1 MPEEIKKITEEKI
14 TSIAEAVLTGKP
26 KRRIWKLI
34 VIIIAV
40 VIVLFMLGAGGL
52 YAYGRA
58 YENRVYPG
66 VYLGEYSL
74 SGMTGGEVANF
85 VANLSE
91 RLNKE
96 GISYVFDNNGEEKR
110 VTINATVVEGD
121 AVLEIL
127 SVETAKAADV
137 ALAYGRN
144 SRGWLSG
151 VDAIVARY
159 HPESIFLPVKID
171 TDNFTEALRNGL
183 SDYEKQPLDASIKI
197 TSIVPLKYITT
208 KEQTGTVFDYDKI
221 IAETSA
227 QLGGLKLS
235 PITISRKTVEP
246 SVRTE
251 QLSGFE
257 FQLQKILDFGDI
269 ILTYIDPKTEEL
281 KTGKIST
288 DKISAW
294 LKPMAR
300 AGGVIGF
307 ELDKDKLSAYLDNY
321 KYILDNPASES
332 KFTMEDGKLKEFRSG
347 VSGQL
352 LNLDKTMEAIA
363 TVMSARESGAV
374 GATST
379 VALIVD
385 SEEPKLKMA
394 DVNNLGI
401 TSVIGVGTSTFKDS
415 HSNRIKNIAHAV
427 ERLNGTI
434 IAPGEEFSAIR
445 YAGPFT
451 LENGY
456 LPEEVIK
463 GTEIKKEV
471 GGGMCQIGTTL
482 FRMAMNSGMP
492 ITQRSNHSLVVSY
505 YADPVNGNPGT
516 DAAIYEPIL
525 DLKFLNDTGNYML
538 IETNIDYK
546 KQMLTFTLWGKP
558 DGRYGYFSRPLVSK
572 WISAGEPQ
580 TTYTTN
586 LAPGVTKCQ
595 NSFRGAI
602 ASFTYTRFTSSTEKI
617 ERVFTSNYRALPKI
631 CVVGIASSTASG
643 DSSASSTPTVEENN
657 ASSTT
662 SI

>member
-1 MPEEIKKITEEKI
+1 MSEEIKKITEEKI

-26 KRRIWKLI
+26 KRRIWKLVAVIGAI
-34 VIIIAV
+34 VV
-40 VIVLFMLGAGGL
+40 VLSVFGAGGL

-58 YENRVYPG
+58 YEDRVYPG

-74 SGMTGGEVANF
+74 SGMTGEEVANF

-96 GISYVFDNNGEEKR
+96 GVSYIFDNSGEEKR
-110 VTINATVVEGD
+110 VTINTAIVEGD
-121 AVLEIL
+121 AVLDIL
-127 SVETAKAADV
+127 SVNTTAAAEL
-137 ALAYGRN
+137 ALAYGRS

-151 VDAIVARY
+151 LDAVIARY
-159 HPESIFLPVKID
+159 HPESIFLPIKIN
-171 TDNFTEALRNGL
+171 TDNFTEALREGL

-197 TSIVPLKYITT
+197 TSIAPLKYSATD
-208 KEQTGTVFDYDKI
+208 EQIGTVFDYEKI
-221 IAETSA
+221 INDTSA

-235 PITISRKTVEP
+235 PITISRKTMEP
-246 SVRTE
+246 SVKAA

-294 LKPMAR
+294 LKPIAR
-300 AGGVIGF
+300 VGGLIGF
-307 ELDKDKLSAYLDNY
+307 ELDKEKLSAYLDNY
-321 KYILDNPASES
+321 KYILDNPAAES

-347 VSGQL
+347 SSGQL

-385 SEEPKLKMA
+385 NEEPKLKMA

-401 TSVIGVGTSTFKDS
+401 TSIIGVGTSTFKDS

-505 YADPVNGNPGT
+505 YADPINGNPGT

-525 DLKFLNDTGNYML
+525 DLKFMNDTGNYML
-538 IETNIDYK
+538 IETKIDYK
-546 KQMLTFTLWGKP
+546 KQMLAFTLWGKP
-558 DGRYGYFSRPLVSK
+558 DGRYGYFTHPLVSK
-572 WISAGEPQ
+572 WIPAGEPQ
-580 TTYTTN
+580 TTYTTT

-595 NSFRGAI
+595 NAFRGAI

-631 CVVGIASSTASG
+631 CVVGVSSSTPSG
-643 DSSASSTPTVEENN
+643 GSSASSSIPTVVETDTS
-657 ASSTT
+657 SST
-662 SI
+662 